1 MKRLPLILKILLG
14 LVYVVFGLNYFLHF
28 IPVPPMS
35 GLSAQ
40 VMGVLAGSGWMTIVK
55 VLEIALGAMLLANFY
70 APLALVLLAPITV
83 NIVVFHA
90 LIHPEGLP
98 MGIVLLIIHVI
109 LLFLHKSYYQ
119 GMLRAK

>member
-1 MKRLPLILKILLG
+1 MKRLSLILKILLG
-14 LVYVVFGLNYFLHF
+14 LVFVVFGLNYFLHF
-28 IPVPPMS
+28 IPAPPMS
-35 GLSAQ
+35 GLPAQ
-40 VMGVLAGSGWMTIVK
+40 AMGVLAGSGWMTIVK

-83 NIVVFHA
+83 NIAVFHA